1 MTNLNYGVSVTNVG
15 ELPQYKADWK
25 INSAQF
31 MATGGNDAAAFNSIN
46 ALSLK
51 PILDIEMQV
60 WAGGQITEPI
70 SDFASYLKGLYAAGW
85 RYVASEGGRSGDAN
99 YLKSLGLNYINY
111 NCDQCGLWRAGLHT
125 EAGTAMNFWECY
137 YPAEVPYILQG
148 AASGKP
154 NGVLAGAW
162 ANSGGDNDI
171 LTNSINGSMPSYK
184 SILDTLVAGGHPVT
198 DFAVWGG
205 EASNRAT
212 MDALGFTRIVQ
223 SLQVNGY
230 PANLTPTPPPPLP
243 TIRFLTAPQ
252 QAPDGSLFV
261 IGGDKATW
269 RSTDGGKTWGSLGG
283 VCIYDLAVDSTHVFV
298 IGTSTNLYYKPI
310 TAYGPA
316 GWLNL
321 GGLCFSAPKL
331 TGTGNVEVVGSDG
344 RIWKRTMTT
353 GWIKAIDKVQ

>member
-1 MTNLNYGVSVTNVG
+1 
-15 ELPQYKADWK
+15 
-25 INSAQF
+25 
-31 MATGGNDAAAFNSIN
+31 
-46 ALSLK
+46 
-51 PILDIEMQV
+51 
-60 WAGGQITEPI
+60 
-70 SDFASYLKGLYAAGW
+70 
-85 RYVASEGGRSGDAN
+85 
-99 YLKSLGLNYINY
+99 
-111 NCDQCGLWRAGLHT
+111 
-125 EAGTAMNFWECY
+125 
-137 YPAEVPYILQG
+137 
-148 AASGKP
+148 
-154 NGVLAGAW
+154 
-162 ANSGGDNDI
+162 
-171 LTNSINGSMPSYK
+171 
-184 SILDTLVAGGHPVT
+184 
-198 DFAVWGG
+198 
-205 EASNRAT
+205 

-344 RIWKRTMTT
+344 RIWERTMTT